1 MSRKTKINVLLPFK
15 MVGELESRA
24 RNNTR
29 SSFIQDAIRS
39 KLDDADAFDIQDFE
53 TQRLIVIVYNR
64 LCEQQDDTPFCG
76 ITRSVLLEWI
86 NQ

>member
-29 SSFIQDAIRS
+29 SSFIEDAIRS
-39 KLDDADAFDIQDFE
+39 KLDDADSFDISDFDDKKIAAILVSRWSDNP
-53 TQRLIVIVYNR
+53 TGYQKLIV
-64 LCEQQDDTPFCG
+64 LC
-76 ITRSVLLEWI
+76 ILEWM

>member
-29 SSFIQDAIRS
+29 SKFIADAIRS
-39 KLDDADAFDIQDFE
+39 KLDETDAFSVSEIATNQLLAMLHNRANDIVKPL
-53 TQRLIVIVYNR
+53 LIIVR
-64 LCEQQDDTPFCG
+64 EMM
-76 ITRSVLLEWI
+76 LE
-86 NQ
+86 

>member
-29 SSFIQDAIRS
+29 SSFIESAIRN
-39 KLDDADAFDIQDFE
+39 KLDDRDAFTASDIPTNQLFG
-53 TQRLIVIVYNR
+53 LLHNR
-64 LCEQQDDTPFCG
+64 LDGRQSLQELLL
-76 ITRSVLLEWI
+76 IIKRLLE
-86 NQ
+86 